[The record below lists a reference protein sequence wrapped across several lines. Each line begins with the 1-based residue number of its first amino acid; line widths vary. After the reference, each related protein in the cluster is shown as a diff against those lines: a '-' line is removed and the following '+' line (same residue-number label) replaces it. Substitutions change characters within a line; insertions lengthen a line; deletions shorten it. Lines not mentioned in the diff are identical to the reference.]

1 MSFKQFLLNGGTF
14 QQIGDDPARRQA
26 LEQDKRLH
34 NLLKGYISF
43 FELENRLSNLF
54 FYLKEHIEIY
64 SRLMREKQEAEQMQK
79 EWVVL
84 EYDRR
89 IDNTKYRLQKTHAS
103 LKDTVAKIVKTEFF
117 QMLKLMEKRKH
128 FIDSQGGI
136 LSEEEQ
142 KKRALIQLRGEEAF
156 SYSDVA
162 NVFADIGI
170 QLGSDLELYLKQN

>member
-1 MSFKQFLLNGGTF
+1 M
-14 QQIGDDPARRQA
+14 
-26 LEQDKRLH
+26 
-34 NLLKGYISF
+34 
-43 FELENRLSNLF
+43 
-54 FYLKEHIEIY
+54 
-64 SRLMREKQEAEQMQK
+64 
-79 EWVVL
+79 
-84 EYDRR
+84 
-89 IDNTKYRLQKTHAS
+89 
-103 LKDTVAKIVKTEFF
+103 AKIVKTEFF